1 MTRAG
6 LLLLCLLVA
15 SVAGCRGRKAQPA
28 AAQQQLHVARIDA
41 QDRTPVHDRIIGVDA
56 DTLRGW
62 MRERVRAAADVQ
74 LEDESVQSGVG
85 RREAPMASAYR
96 LSLELG
102 VGERPADEGGVPGR
116 VVLAALRGSV
126 PGNAEG
132 AELQAST
139 IKPLPR
145 GTRDEPGAVRK
156 IVEGLVDDV
165 LFQGRLAIGPPQ
177 ALAAALGERKDLA
190 RLSAAEELAG
200 VRRAREAVPALIELL
215 QHKDEQISDRAIGAL
230 VAIGDRRAVK
240 PLTRL
245 SRFED
250 TARMA
255 KVLDAI
261 GSLGGQEARDY
272 LEFISTGHE
281 DADIRNLAAE
291 ALERMNRAASGPANG
306 TH

>member
-1 MTRAG
+1 MTRACV
-6 LLLLCLLVA
+6 LWVCLLA
-15 SVAGCRGRKAQPA
+15 ACGPIGCRGRKPQSA
-28 AAQQQLHVARIDA
+28 AAPQKLRVARIAA
-41 QDRTPVHDRIIGVDA
+41 QDRTPVPDRIIGVDV

-62 MRERVRAAADVQ
+62 MRERVRAATDVT
-74 LEDESVQSGVG
+74 LEDEAGAQA
-85 RREAPMASAYR
+85 APGGYR
-96 LSLELG
+96 LALELG
-102 VGERPADEGGVPGR
+102 VGERPGDEGDAPGR
-116 VVLAALRGSV
+116 VVLASLRGSV
-126 PGNAEG
+126 PGSSEG

-139 IKPLPR
+139 VKPLPR

-156 IVEGLVDDV
+156 IVDVLVDDV
-165 LFQGRLAIGPPQ
+165 LYQGRLAVGPPQ
-177 ALAAALGERKDLA
+177 SLVVALGERKDLA
-190 RLSAAEELAG
+190 RLAAAEEIAG
-200 VRRAREAVPALIELL
+200 VRRAREAVLALIELL

-261 GSLGGQEARDY
+261 GSLGGHEARDY